1 MPPAGAERFHLT
13 RTCQNLFPMQ
23 LTVEPAV
30 DDAPSTFNIL
40 NGAFYSKKQREE
52 MDKVEELHRRLNHI
66 SDERLGQMLDA
77 GQLLNAGDLTAKS
90 VAANRQAR
98 GDCPDCQTGKFTERP
113 RRPSQSPA
121 PTATM
126 HCMGGLM
133 RT

>member
-1 MPPAGAERFHLT
+1 M
-13 RTCQNLFPMQ
+13 
-23 LTVEPAV
+23 
-30 DDAPSTFNIL
+30 

-90 VAANRQAR
+90 VAANRKAR
-98 GDCPDCQTGKFTERP
+98 GGTAPTAKRASLPSGPGDSGSPLP
-113 RRPSQSPA
+113 RRPPL
-121 PTATM
+121 
-126 HCMGGLM
+126 GGLM

>member
-1 MPPAGAERFHLT
+1 
-13 RTCQNLFPMQ
+13 
-23 LTVEPAV
+23 
-30 DDAPSTFNIL
+30 
-40 NGAFYSKKQREE
+40 

-90 VAANRQAR
+90 VAANRKAR

-121 PTATM
+121 PTATTGRAHADLIPM
-126 HCMGGLM
+126 PAGGYLFLALDAFTKYGIALWQRTKSKAAGLLPQHCICRPTLQA
-133 RT
+133 